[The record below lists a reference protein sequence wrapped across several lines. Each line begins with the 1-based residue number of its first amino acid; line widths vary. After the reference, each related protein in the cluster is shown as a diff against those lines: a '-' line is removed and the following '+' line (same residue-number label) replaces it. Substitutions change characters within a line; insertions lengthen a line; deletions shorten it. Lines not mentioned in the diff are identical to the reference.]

1 MTLSKASKNC
11 ALILSALTGALLLT
25 YSYLR
30 AFVTTQ
36 CPNPEL
42 LEDFDKDAYLGVWY
56 ELRRAKNIP
65 FETGECV
72 TAQYSLR
79 DDGYIRVENTQYY
92 GYYTG
97 EDSYQGGEAQAW
109 INSWVE
115 GMLYVTFFF
124 DIGGR
129 YKILDTDYTSYVVVY
144 NCDNFLANM
153 FLAAEYSW
161 VLVRD

>member
-1 MTLSKASKNC
+1 M
-11 ALILSALTGALLLT
+11 
-25 YSYLR
+25 
-30 AFVTTQ
+30 
-36 CPNPEL
+36 
-42 LEDFDKDAYLGVWY
+42 
-56 ELRRAKNIP
+56 
-65 FETGECV
+65 
-72 TAQYSLR
+72 
-79 DDGYIRVENTQYY
+79 ENTQYY